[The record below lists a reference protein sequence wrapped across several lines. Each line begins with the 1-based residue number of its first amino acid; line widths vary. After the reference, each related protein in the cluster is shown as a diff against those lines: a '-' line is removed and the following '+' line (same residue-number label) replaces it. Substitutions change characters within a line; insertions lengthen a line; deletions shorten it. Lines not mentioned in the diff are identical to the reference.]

1 MTSVGHEH
9 CVLELGGA
17 LLVAREDG
25 PAVPGDVELRTA
37 LREHGLDGEHV
48 ALLEP
53 ELVLVAA
60 VRHEGRRVEG
70 GADAVPAVLADDT
83 VAAHIGRVGARVADF
98 REARAGSDDGDR
110 GVEGPARG
118 VDEPAARGVDVADA
132 HGAAV
137 VAKNAVDENAH
148 VERDDVAVPED
159 ARVRNPVANDVVWRR
174 ADRLGKAHVVVRRGI
189 RACEAPTA
197 QSRRRRRAQSRRWEA
212 PAATMR
218 SCTSASMASVVT
230 PGAASAHA

>member
-1 MTSVGHEH
+1 M
-9 CVLELGGA
+9 LELGGA

-83 VAAHIGRVGARVADF
+83 VAAGVGRVGARVADF

-137 VAKNAVDENAH
+137 VAKNTVDENAH